1 MKILTCEQ
9 TRKLEQ
15 NQIERGSTYFQLMN
29 NAGVQVG
36 KILISQ
42 MGANSH
48 STVAVLCGKG
58 NNGGDGF
65 IAAQYLKSQGIKV
78 YALLVDGEPRT
89 EDSMQAMEQ
98 AESDNVQI
106 VRIWEYSQKVKDI
119 ISTADYVIDAIYG
132 IGFKGSLS
140 DNIKII
146 ADLVNST
153 HSKVLCVDIP
163 SGVNCDTGAVGNT
176 AFKADMTLSF
186 STLKPC
192 HILYPSMDYCG
203 KTSVA
208 QVGINKGVIFD
219 SPYLTETIDGSR
231 LRGFMPKKNVSAN
244 KGSTGTLTVACGSY
258 GMMGAAQMCIKG
270 ALRSGVGLVKSILPS
285 NLYPILANNIPQ
297 AVFMPYTSTD
307 TIEMLKKSMD
317 KTNAIIAG
325 CGLGSTTKAKEITEY
340 IINNSTVPIV
350 LDADSLNAISEDIN
364 ILKNAKSQI
373 IITPHPGEM
382 ARLLDTNIPM
392 IQNNRLTVATEFAK
406 RYNVIV
412 VLKGAYT
419 IVAHPNGRSVV
430 NPTGNMGMAKA
441 GSGDVLA
448 GIIGS
453 LMSQGITPFNAAVS
467 GVYCHGYAG
476 DLAQEKFGHIS
487 MLATD
492 IIDMLPDCFKSIYLV
507 D

>member
-9 TRKLEQ
+9 TRILEK
-15 NQIERGSTYFQLMN
+15 NQVERGSTYFQLMN

-36 KILISQ
+36 KTLISQ
-42 MGANSH
+42 LGADKR

-65 IAAQYLKSQGIKV
+65 VAAQYLHSQGIKA
-78 YALLVDGEPRT
+78 YALLVDSEPRT
-89 EDSMQAMEQ
+89 EDSIQAMEQ
-98 AESDNVQI
+98 AISNGVEV

-119 ISTADYVIDAIYG
+119 ITTADYVIDAIYG

-146 ADLVNST
+146 VDLVNST
-153 HSKVLCVDIP
+153 HSKVLSVDLP

-176 AFKADMTLSF
+176 AFKADVTLSF

-192 HILYPSMDYCG
+192 HVLYPSMDYCG

-208 QVGINKGVIFD
+208 QVGINKGIIYD
-219 SPYLTETIDGSR
+219 SKYLTETTDGSR
-231 LRGFMPKKNVSAN
+231 LKGLMPKKDVSAN

-258 GMMGAAQMCIKG
+258 GMMGAAQMCIQG
-270 ALRSGVGLVKSILPS
+270 ALRSGAGLIKSVLPS
-285 NLYPILANNIPQ
+285 NLYPVLASNIPQ
-297 AVFMPYTSTD
+297 AVFLPYTSED
-307 TIEMLKKSMD
+307 TEEILQKSMQ
-317 KTNAIIAG
+317 KAKAVVAG
-325 CGLGSTTKAKEITEY
+325 CGLGSTSKAKEITEY
-340 IINNSTVPIV
+340 IINNSEVPIV
-350 LDADSLNAISEDIN
+350 LDADSLNAIVDNID
-364 ILKNAKSQI
+364 ILKKSKVPI
-373 IITPHPGEM
+373 VITPHPGEM
-382 ARLLDTNIPM
+382 AKLLDTTIDM

-412 VLKGAYT
+412 VLKGAFT
-419 IVAHPNGRSVV
+419 IVAHPKGKSVV
-430 NPTGNMGMAKA
+430 NPTGNKGMAKA

-453 LMSQGITPFNAAVS
+453 LISQGMSPFNAAVS

-476 DLAQEKFGHIS
+476 DLAEEQLGYIS
-487 MLATD
+487 MQATD
-492 IIDMLPDCFKSIYLV
+492 IIDMLPTCFKNIYLY

>member
-9 TRKLEQ
+9 TRILEK
-15 NQIERGSTYFQLMN
+15 NQVDRGSTYFQLMN

-36 KILISQ
+36 KTLISQ
-42 MGANSH
+42 LGATTK
-48 STVAVLCGKG
+48 STVAILCGKG

-65 IAAQYLKSQGIKV
+65 IAAQYLTSQGIKA
-78 YALLVDGEPRT
+78 YALLIDGEPRT
-89 EDSMQAMEQ
+89 EDSICALEQ
-98 AESDNVQI
+98 ALSNCVEI
-106 VRIWEYSQKVKDI
+106 VRIWEYSQRVKDI

-140 DNIKII
+140 DNIKNI

-153 HSKVLCVDIP
+153 HSKVLAVDIP
-163 SGVNCDTGAVGNT
+163 SGVNCDNGAIGNT
-176 AFKADMTLSF
+176 AFKADVTLSF

-192 HILYPSMDYCG
+192 HVLYPSMDYCG

-208 QVGINKGVIFD
+208 QVGINKGVIYD
-219 SPYLTETIDGSR
+219 SEYLTETIDGSR
-231 LRGFMPKKNVSAN
+231 LKSLMPQKEVSAN
-244 KGSTGTLTVACGSY
+244 KGTTGTLTVACGSY
-258 GMMGAAQMCIKG
+258 GMIGAAQMCIQS
-270 ALRSGVGLVKSILPS
+270 ALRSGTGLVKSILPS
-285 NLYPILANNIPQ
+285 NLYPVIAPSLPQ
-297 AVFMPYTSTD
+297 AVFMPYTSAD
-307 TIEMLKKSMD
+307 TIEVLIKSME
-317 KTNAIIAG
+317 KSKAIISG
-325 CGLGSTTKAKEITEY
+325 CGLGNNSKSQEITEY
-340 IINNSTVPIV
+340 IINNSKIPII
-350 LDADSLNAISEDIN
+350 LDADSLNVIANNIE
-364 ILKNAKSQI
+364 ILKKAKVPV

-382 ARLLDTNIPM
+382 ARMLNTSIDM

-419 IVAHPNGRSVV
+419 IIAHPSGKSVI
-430 NPTGNMGMAKA
+430 NPTGNKGMAKA

-453 LMSQGITPFNAAVS
+453 FVSQGMSPFNAAVS

-476 DLAQEKFGHIS
+476 DLAEERFGHIS

-492 IIDMLPDCFKSIYLV
+492 IIDMLPTCIKNIYLY